1 MRRALAALPLLAA
14 LALGAC
20 GRSSGG
26 GTTAATPADLPS
38 DAQLRGVPLGQ
49 PPGEPTSPAASIAN
63 PYEGDAAAVADG
75 KALFSS
81 MNCVYCHGDNGSGLI
96 GPALN
101 SRGWRYG
108 GAPAQLYNSI
118 HDGRPQGM
126 PAWGARLPPDQIWK
140 LVAYLEGLGG
150 AKPPATR
157 QMVDA
162 STPSTTGPE
171 VNGQSQEDTAHEALV
186 RDDAANDASA
196 VNGMQ

>member
-1 MRRALAALPLLAA
+1 MRRPPSALACLAVLALAACSRPTGGRTSAVNPAA
-14 LALGAC
+14 V
-20 GRSSGG
+20 
-26 GTTAATPADLPS
+26 PA
-38 DAQLRGVPLGQ
+38 DAQLRAVPLGQ
-49 PPGEPTSPAASIAN
+49 PPGEANSVAATIAN

-101 SRGWRYG
+101 SHGWRYG

-140 LVAYLEGLGG
+140 LVAYLESLGG

-162 STPSTTGPE
+162 STPSTTGPQ

-186 RDDAANDASA
+186 RDDAADDASA
-196 VNGMQ
+196 VNGTQ

>member
-1 MRRALAALPLLAA
+1 MRAAATVLLTLLALAACA
-14 LALGAC
+14 
-20 GRSSGG
+20 RSSGG
-26 GTTAATPADLPS
+26 GTTAATPADLPAGTQVS
-38 DAQLRGVPLGQ
+38 GVPLGQ
-49 PPGEPTSPAASIAN
+49 PPGEPASPAAAIAN
-63 PYEGDAAAVADG
+63 PYEGDASAAAEG

-96 GPALN
+96 GPALD
-101 SRGWRYG
+101 SHGWRYG

-140 LVAYLEGLGG
+140 LVAYLESLGG

-162 STPSTTGPE
+162 ATPSTTGPE

-186 RDDAANDASA
+186 RDDAGNAGPPANETR
-196 VNGMQ
+196 